1 MTWTDPI
8 VEEVR
13 ATRERLLQEAGG
25 FEAYIKKLRAQELK
39 HSQRLFSKKDIH
51 TEKPT
56 TSRDN

>member
-1 MTWTDPI
+1 MKWTDPI

-25 FEAYIKKLRAQELK
+25 FEAYINKLRAQEFE
-39 HSQRLFSKKDIH
+39 HSQRLLSKKDIH
-51 TEKPT
+51 TENPT